1 MIRFLLLFLLSAE
14 DRALIRTLLI
24 EEEKHQLNK
33 IVFYSDPL
41 TGRLRAVER
50 SLERYYVKAAKQAS
64 RLAEFFDA

>member
-33 IVFYSDPL
+33 IALYDPL
-41 TGRLRAVER
+41 TGRLQTVER

-64 RLAEFFDA
+64 RLAELFDA